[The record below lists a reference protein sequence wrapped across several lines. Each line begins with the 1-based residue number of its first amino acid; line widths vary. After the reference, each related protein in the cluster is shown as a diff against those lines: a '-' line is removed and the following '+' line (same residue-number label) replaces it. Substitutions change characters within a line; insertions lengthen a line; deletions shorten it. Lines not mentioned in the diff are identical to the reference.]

1 MESSKLRAKVGV
13 HEFEAEGPAEQVT
26 AQYNAWME
34 RIATLPSEYL
44 PQMPIKAPR
53 PAIPAERVTEARTHD
68 GYTTVLDLWEVDEA
82 RDLRKL
88 IVHPPAGETRDAD
101 AILLVIYGY
110 RKIGNGAENKGT
122 ARVPVTKIKQSLDV
136 SGIGVARV
144 DRTAKPYVDARY
156 LLKSGRGK
164 GGVYELTVTGMTRA
178 EEMAQ
183 KLFAERVS

>member
-1 MESSKLRAKVGV
+1 MDIQPCWILR
-13 HEFEAEGPAEQVT
+13 
-26 AQYNAWME
+26 
-34 RIATLPSEYL
+34 
-44 PQMPIKAPR
+44 
-53 PAIPAERVTEARTHD
+53 
-68 GYTTVLDLWEVDEA
+68 EVDEA

-122 ARVPVTKIKQSLDV
+122 ARDSRDQDQAIVGRIWHR
-136 SGIGVARV
+136 GVARV

-164 GGVYELTVTGMTRA
+164 GGVYESTRNRA
-178 EEMAQ
+178 
-183 KLFAERVS
+183 